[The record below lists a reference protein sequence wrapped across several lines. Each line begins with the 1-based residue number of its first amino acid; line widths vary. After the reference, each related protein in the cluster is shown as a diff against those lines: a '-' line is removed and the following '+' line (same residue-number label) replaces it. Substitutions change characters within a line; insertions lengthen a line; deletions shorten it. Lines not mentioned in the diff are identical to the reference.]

1 MQDENAKAAAIR
13 TIEDS
18 SDKMK
23 KKKAEVEEYELSL
36 DKEEKILEG
45 IRDSLKGKGYLCL
58 VLTEPCNY

>member
-1 MQDENAKAAAIR
+1 LQDENAKAAAIR
-13 TIEDS
+13 TVEDS

-45 IRDSLKGKGYLCL
+45 IRDSLKGKSYLCP
-58 VLTEPCNY
+58 VLTEPRSY